1 MLDPACGS
9 GTFIA
14 EAVSHFIEAAERD
27 RLEPEAVLDKLPT
40 CVTGMDVHPVAVHLA
55 RAAWVLAARPAI
67 QRAADSGSDAAV
79 SVPIYLGDALQ
90 MGFRTS
96 DLFAGNEVRLPV
108 EDDA

>member
-14 EAVSHFIEAAERD
+14 EAVAHFLAAAGQARTAPNE
-27 RLEPEAVLDKLPT
+27 VLDKIRA

-67 QRAADSGSDAAV
+67 QAAADAGYDAAV
-79 SVPIYLGDALQ
+79 SAPIYLGDALQ
-90 MGFRTS
+90 MRFRNG
-96 DLFAGNEVRLPV
+96 DMFAGARG
-108 EDDA
+108 DDPGSG